1 MNETL
6 HDFLEIFETLRP
18 KLTTYLAYLV
28 GEAEAED
35 LVQEVYIKASRAL
48 SNFRGDSTLST
59 WLYSIATHTA
69 TDFRRSP
76 AFQHQ
81 AQNRPDD
88 HSFDDGA
95 WTASLCDAF
104 TGEKALPI
112 ESQHIKQEMSACIL
126 SRMEKLPDSYR
137 TILVLSDM
145 QELSNKDIAEILG
158 VTLDTVKIRLHRARA
173 MLREQ
178 ILSSCEY
185 YWVSE
190 LSWQAA

>member
-81 AQNRPDD
+81 AQNR
-88 HSFDDGA
+88 
-95 WTASLCDAF
+95 
-104 TGEKALPI
+104 
-112 ESQHIKQEMSACIL
+112 
-126 SRMEKLPDSYR
+126 
-137 TILVLSDM
+137 
-145 QELSNKDIAEILG
+145 
-158 VTLDTVKIRLHRARA
+158 HR
-173 MLREQ
+173 
-178 ILSSCEY
+178 SPG
-185 YWVSE
+185 
-190 LSWQAA
+190 